1 VYRYV
6 ALIWDTANDS
16 ATAAAQTLS
25 GRIERSPPWARALN
39 ERGLILFHA
48 GATPDTGSS
57 ETRLLDAG
65 AGAVCGRL
73 FKLGHELEAHPD
85 TLSAEESAGIVAS
98 AGGALIEH
106 YWGRYAAFLRN
117 AATGEV
123 HVLRDPTGCLPCFV
137 TNFASVSIVFS
148 DMESLSALEGLRFT
162 INWKYV
168 AAFVPYSALQIRATG
183 LNEVT
188 EVQAGERLTF
198 RAGNIERRLLWNP
211 LDCVRRGLIED
222 AAEAIAALE
231 ECVRRCV
238 HAWASQ
244 HRSIVHNL
252 SGGLDSSIVLSC
264 LKDAP
269 NRPAITCLNFFAPQ
283 SREDERK
290 FARLAANHFDAE
302 LVECALEA
310 SALDLPRLQRIRP
323 APRPWFYVYDLEQ
336 GPLEVQTA
344 ASRAATSIFSGAS
357 GDGLFVQ
364 ARAELAVADYLYRH
378 GFSAG
383 VMRVALNAARITRT
397 SLWPILRDGV
407 RQRLKRPARNSL
419 AAADEVRTLI
429 PADVF
434 AAAWNDDS
442 LIHPWLAG
450 VDDIPPGLRWHIL
463 CVSIPPMF
471 YNSFDTPGEVERT
484 PALFSQP
491 LIELCLR
498 IPSYVW
504 ISGGRDRSLI
514 RQAFARHLPAAIVRR
529 TRKGA
534 INRHN
539 RKLMDA
545 NESFLREML
554 LDGLLVKHGLLDRKR
569 LESFLSRATQPLG
582 FEYNEVLRQHL
593 CTEVW
598 VRRHWSG
605 STRSSAR

>member
-1 VYRYV
+1 MYRYV
-6 ALIWDTANDS
+6 ALISDTANDP
-16 ATAAAQTLS
+16 TAAAAQNLS
-25 GRIERSPPWARALN
+25 DRIERAPGWARVLN
-39 ERGLILFHA
+39 ERGLILLHA

-57 ETRLLDAG
+57 TTRLLDQG

-73 FKLGHELEAHPD
+73 FRLGHEIETQPD
-85 TLSAEESAGIVAS
+85 TLSTQESAAIVSS
-98 AGGALIEH
+98 AGRALIEQ
-106 YWGRYAAFLRN
+106 YWGRYVAFVRN

-123 HVLRDPTGCLPCFV
+123 HVLRDPTACMPCFV
-137 TNFASVSIVFS
+137 TKLDDVTIVFS
-148 DMESLSALEGLRFT
+148 ELQSILVLEALRFT
-162 INWKYV
+162 INWKYI

-198 RAGNIERRLLWNP
+198 RAGDSERRLLWNP
-211 LDCVRRGLIED
+211 LDAIRRGLIED
-222 AAEAIAALE
+222 ASAAITALE
-231 ECVRRCV
+231 ESVRRCV
-238 HAWASQ
+238 HAWAGQ

-283 SREDERK
+283 SREDERR
-290 FARLAANHFDAE
+290 FARLVATHFDAE

-310 SALDLPRLQRIRP
+310 GTLDLQRLQHIRP
-323 APRPWFYVYDLEQ
+323 APRPWFYVYDLEH
-336 GPLEVQTA
+336 GPLEAQVA
-344 ASRAATSIFSGAS
+344 ASRAASSIFSGAS

-397 SLWPILRDGV
+397 SLWPILRAGV
-407 RQRLKRPARNSL
+407 RQRLKRPGRQSL

-434 AAAWNDDS
+434 AAAWNDDE
-442 LIHPWLAG
+442 LIHPWLVG
-450 VDDIPPGLRWHIL
+450 INDIPPGLLWHVL
-463 CVSIPPMF
+463 CVSIPPAF
-471 YNSFDTPGEVERT
+471 YNSFDTPREVERT
-484 PALFSQP
+484 PPLFSQP

-545 NESFLREML
+545 NETFLREML
-554 LDGLLVKHGLLDRKR
+554 LDGLLVKQGLLDRKS

-598 VRRHWSG
+598 VRQWSG
-605 STRSSAR
+605 FTRFSAR

>member
-1 VYRYV
+1 MYRYV
-6 ALIWDTANDS
+6 ALIPDTANDS
-16 ATAAAQTLS
+16 AAAAAQNFS
-25 GRIERSPPWARALN
+25 ARIERSPGWASVLN
-39 ERGLILFHA
+39 ERGLILLHA

-57 ETRLLDAG
+57 TTLLLDGG

-73 FKLGHELEAHPD
+73 FRLGHELEAQPD
-85 TLSAEESAGIVAS
+85 TLSTRASAAIVSSAGRT
-98 AGGALIEH
+98 LIEQ
-106 YWGRYAAFLRN
+106 YWGRYVAVVRD
-117 AATGEV
+117 AATGEI
-123 HVLRDPTGCLPCFV
+123 HVLRDPTGCIPCFV
-137 TNFASVSIVFS
+137 TKLQNVSIVFS
-148 DMESLSALEGLRFT
+148 DMESILVLETLRFT
-162 INWKYV
+162 INWQYI

-198 RAGNIERRLLWNP
+198 HAGDIERRLLWSP
-211 LDCVRRGLIED
+211 LDSIGRGLLEN
-222 AAEAIAALE
+222 AAAASAALE
-231 ECVRRCV
+231 ENVRRCV
-238 HAWASQ
+238 HVWASQ

-252 SGGLDSSIVLSC
+252 SGGLDSSIVLAC

-283 SREDERK
+283 SREDERM
-290 FARLAANHFDAE
+290 FARLAANHFAAE
-302 LVECALEA
+302 LVECPLEA
-310 SALDLPRLQRIRP
+310 GALDLSRLQHIRP
-323 APRPWFYVYDLEQ
+323 APRPWFYIYDLEQ
-336 GPLEVQTA
+336 GPLEAQVA
-344 ASRAATSIFSGAS
+344 ASRAASSIFSGAS

-378 GFSAG
+378 GFSPG

-397 SLWPILRDGV
+397 SLWPILRAGV
-407 RQRLKRPARNSL
+407 RQRLKRPGRQSL
-419 AAADEVRTLI
+419 AAADEARTLI

-434 AAAWNDDS
+434 AAAWNDDE
-442 LIHPWLAG
+442 LIHPWLLG
-450 VDDIPPGLRWHIL
+450 IDDIPPGLRWHVL
-463 CVSIPPMF
+463 CVSIPPAF
-471 YNSFDTPGEVERT
+471 YNSFDTPREVERT
-484 PALFSQP
+484 PPLFSQP

-514 RQAFARHLPAAIVRR
+514 RQAFAPHLPAAIVRR

-545 NESFLREML
+545 NETFLREML
-554 LDGLLVKHGLLDRKR
+554 LDGLLVQRGLLDRKR

-582 FEYNEVLRQHL
+582 FEYNEVLRQHV

-598 VRRHWSG
+598 VRQWSA
-605 STRSSAR
+605 STRLSAR